1 MKHIRPAAIL
11 LAITAQ
17 LVSMQVSA
25 QTDQAVDLAIVGG
38 RLVDGYGGLPL
49 PDAVILVSGN
59 RIVAVGQV
67 GTLEVPPGATVVD
80 SNGMTVLPGLWE
92 SHGHLFHVAEGD
104 PATFPTEF
112 RSRAPDVMAA
122 VAKIS
127 LFSGITSFRDTGG
140 PIEPQF
146 ELREAIEAGEAVGP
160 RLFLA
165 GPILRQST
173 ADQSG
178 ERGEYHIDSVDSA
191 RRATKK
197 VLDLGVDQVK
207 VYGFWDP
214 EILAAVT
221 STAHEAGIGVDAD
234 VRHIVAYRT
243 AIEAGV
249 DRLHHVFTADP
260 LSDYSE
266 DDLRLLIRGLR
277 PSGTGPSANILRG
290 PYILPTVEMRQ
301 AYVRVREFP
310 ELLDH
315 PSLAMQYPTDIYEHL
330 QETWKNP
337 SSIPWGIGAPERVTV
352 AKRKLA
358 RFIEGGGRE
367 QIVAGTDAGS
377 PFNFHSPLTRELRN
391 LHEAGLTP
399 MEVIQSATLRPAQ
412 MQGVERDL
420 GTVAEGKFADMI
432 IVDGDPLQDISVLQ
446 HRLVMVVKDGK
457 TYPVR
462 ESGRSD

>member
-1 MKHIRPAAIL
+1 MKYIRPALVI
-11 LAITAQ
+11 LAITTQ
-17 LVSMQVSA
+17 LVPMQVPA
-25 QTDQAVDLAIVGG
+25 QTNQAVDLAIVGG
-38 RLVDGYGGLPL
+38 RLIDGYGGPPL
-49 PDAVILVSGN
+49 SNAVILVNGN

-67 GTLEVPPGATVVD
+67 GTLAVPPGVTVVD

-104 PATFPTEF
+104 PATFPTEY
-112 RSRAPDVMAA
+112 RSRARDVMAS
-122 VAKIS
+122 VAKVS
-127 LFSGITSFRDTGG
+127 LLSGITTFRDTGG
-140 PIEPQF
+140 PIEPQL
-146 ELREAIEAGEAVGP
+146 ELREAIEAGETIGP

-165 GPILRQST
+165 GPILRQSSP
-173 ADQSG
+173 ARSG
-178 ERGEYHIDSVDSA
+178 ERSEHHIDSVDSA
-191 RRATKK
+191 RRVTKM
-197 VLDLGVDQVK
+197 VLELGVDQVK
-207 VYGFWDP
+207 VYGFWDA

-221 STAHEAGIGVDAD
+221 HTAHEAGIGVDAD

-260 LSDYSE
+260 LADYSTE
-266 DDLRLLIRGLR
+266 DIRLLVRGLR
-277 PSGTGPSANILRG
+277 PTGTGPSANILRG
-290 PYILPTVEMRQ
+290 PYILPTIEMRQ

-315 PSLAMQYPTDIYEHL
+315 PALAAQYPADIYEHL
-330 QETWKNP
+330 QESWKNP
-337 SSIPWGIGAPERVTV
+337 SSIPWGIGAPERVKV

-358 RFIEGGGRE
+358 HFVEAGGRE

-391 LHEAGLTP
+391 LHDAGLTS

-412 MQGVERDL
+412 MQGVEHDL
-420 GTVAEGKFADMI
+420 GTIAEGKFADMI

-446 HRLVMVVKDGK
+446 HRLVMVVKNGEI
-457 TYPVR
+457 YPVR
-462 ESGRSD
+462 DRGPSH